1 MDIFREY
8 DIRGIYPKEI
18 DEKKAKKIGLA
29 VAVVAKREKI
39 FLSYDNRV
47 GSLKIK
53 DSFINGLLDGGVVVY
68 NSGLYPIT
76 VSAFAS
82 FIEKSY
88 GVCVT
93 ASHNPAE
100 YTGILMFKDGTG
112 MSVTPDKIKS
122 KMSEKPAKTRGH
134 VVDYDYS
141 SRYIDYISKGVG
153 KLNLK
158 IGIDSMGGS
167 TTYIAKRLFESLGAK
182 TYNLHQEMSSDFY
195 GKTPEPSAKNAKN
208 LQRFVKSKNL
218 DIGIQLD
225 ADGDRVLFVDE
236 KGEVV
241 DPMTSAMI
249 FIKNLHF
256 RSVAATVGC
265 SMLLENYAKVKYIK
279 VGRPHVESALRNKK
293 YDFGV
298 ETSSHFY
305 FNKYYPF
312 SDGLLAAVLM
322 AGIIKKSN
330 KKFSQLASEFPKS
343 YHGETAVKIK
353 TNRQA
358 DMKIKN
364 IKRKMIQYGKGIY
377 IDGVKTQI
385 KDGFILFRKSNTE
398 PLIRGNYESKTEST
412 AKYLKKIMEEV
423 IR

>member
-141 SRYIDYISKGVG
+141 GRYIDYISKGVG

-167 TTYIAKRLFESLGAK
+167 TTSPFSSTKRTRS
-182 TYNLHQEMSSDFY
+182 
-195 GKTPEPSAKNAKN
+195 PSASSCIPTS
-208 LQRFVKSKNL
+208 RFF
-218 DIGIQLD
+218 D
-225 ADGDRVLFVDE
+225 
-236 KGEVV
+236 
-241 DPMTSAMI
+241 
-249 FIKNLHF
+249 
-256 RSVAATVGC
+256 
-265 SMLLENYAKVKYIK
+265 
-279 VGRPHVESALRNKK
+279 
-293 YDFGV
+293 
-298 ETSSHFY
+298 
-305 FNKYYPF
+305 
-312 SDGLLAAVLM
+312 
-322 AGIIKKSN
+322 
-330 KKFSQLASEFPKS
+330 
-343 YHGETAVKIK
+343 
-353 TNRQA
+353 
-358 DMKIKN
+358 
-364 IKRKMIQYGKGIY
+364 
-377 IDGVKTQI
+377 
-385 KDGFILFRKSNTE
+385 
-398 PLIRGNYESKTEST
+398 
-412 AKYLKKIMEEV
+412 
-423 IR
+423 

>member
-141 SRYIDYISKGVG
+141 GRYIDYISKGVG

-218 DIGIQLD
+218 DVGIQLD

-330 KKFSQLASEFPKS
+330 KKFSQSS
-343 YHGETAVKIK
+343 T
-353 TNRQA
+353 
-358 DMKIKN
+358 
-364 IKRKMIQYGKGIY
+364 
-377 IDGVKTQI
+377 
-385 KDGFILFRKSNTE
+385 
-398 PLIRGNYESKTEST
+398 LI
-412 AKYLKKIMEEV
+412 
-423 IR
+423 